1 MNWIAL
7 KALYQIYNGE
17 SVERKT
23 KSIEDDETIKELI
36 NEDKFL
42 DRTSDKILIN
52 SRRVDKFRK
61 YYEKNHLENYFK
73 YKSFLEEYGYENNRF
88 QERDI
93 DNLIKLKSSLNAG
106 EKWIVDIRK
115 EMVLRK
121 ESVRRASAMFFYNDE
136 KHLDQKDGLI
146 DFF

>member
-106 EKWIVDIRK
+106 EK
-115 EMVLRK
+115 
-121 ESVRRASAMFFYNDE
+121 
-136 KHLDQKDGLI
+136 
-146 DFF
+146 